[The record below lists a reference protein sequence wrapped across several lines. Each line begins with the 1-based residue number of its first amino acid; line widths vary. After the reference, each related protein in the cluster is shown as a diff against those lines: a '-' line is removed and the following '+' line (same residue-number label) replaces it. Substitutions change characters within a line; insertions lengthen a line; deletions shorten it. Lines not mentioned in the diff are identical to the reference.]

1 MTAQAALQVDPSTI
15 VSTNPGRNYEV
26 VGEVRVS
33 AAADIAVAVRQARAA
48 QPAWQ
53 ELGVAG
59 RVKALGPV
67 ASLFEQHRQEIAE
80 LIAREMGIPAAQAD
94 GSTSWAL
101 NRMRWNLDNA
111 AVCLAPEVTFEN
123 AEEIHKV
130 FYEPLGV
137 AAVIAPWNFPQSN
150 FVMGAFQPLLAGNTV
165 VYKLSEEV
173 PMFGQL
179 LDRLMA
185 AAKLPAG
192 VFTQVY
198 GDGRVGEAL
207 VRSDID
213 AIFFT
218 GSSAVGRKLYKIGA
232 EKFIPVH
239 LELGGS
245 DAGIVCEDANIDEAV
260 PQIFDAKFCNN
271 GQICCGLKRL
281 IVHATRF
288 DETVQKLAAY
298 IKARRIGDPLQQD
311 TELGPLVAQRQVDL
325 LKAQVEDARTQGA
338 TIVVGGRQPPGL
350 KGAYYE
356 PTLITGVKPGMR
368 VWKEEVFGPVLPVV
382 SYKTEEEA
390 ITLANDTIYGLSGYI
405 YTASPARA
413 EKLASLMQTGSISHN
428 GTEYLGPHNPF
439 GGYKMSGLRKTG
451 GKYGFR
457 DACSVKAVCLRK

>member
-1 MTAQAALQVDPSTI
+1 MTTQAALQLDPSTI

-33 AAADIAVAVRQARAA
+33 SAADIAVAVRQARAA
-48 QPAWQ
+48 QPVWQ
-53 ELGVAG
+53 SLGVAD

-67 ASLFEQHRQEIAE
+67 ASLFEQHRKEIAE
-80 LIAREMGIPAAQAD
+80 IIAREMGAPAAQAD

-150 FVMGAFQPLLAGNTV
+150 FVMGVFQPLLAGNTV

-207 VRSDID
+207 ARSDID

-281 IVHATRF
+281 IVHVTRF
-288 DETVQKLAAY
+288 DEIVQKLATY
-298 IKARRIGDPLQQD
+298 IKARRIGDPLQKD
-311 TELGPLVAQRQVDL
+311 TELGPLVAQRQVNL
-325 LKAQVEDARTQGA
+325 LKAQVEDARKQGA
-338 TIVVGGRQPPGL
+338 TIVAGGRKPQGI

-356 PTLITGVKPGMR
+356 PTLIIGVKPSMR

-382 SYKTEEEA
+382 SYKTEDEA
-390 ITLANDTIYGLSGYI
+390 IKLANDTIYGLSGYI
-405 YTASPARA
+405 YTDSRARA

-428 GTEYLGPHNPF
+428 ETEYLGPHNPF
-439 GGYKMSGLRKTG
+439 GGYKMSGFRKTG

-457 DACSVKAVCLRK
+457 DACRVKAVCLRK

>member
-1 MTAQAALQVDPSTI
+1 MVGYQTVQATRQVDPSTI
-15 VSTNPGRNYEV
+15 VSTNPSRNYEV
-26 VGEVRVS
+26 VGEVRIS
-33 AAADIAVAVRQARAA
+33 SAADIAVAVRQARAA

-53 ELGVAG
+53 ALGVAG

-67 ASLFEQHRQEIAE
+67 ASLFEQYRQEIAE
-80 LIAREMGIPAAQAD
+80 IIAREMGAPAAQAD

-111 AVCLAPEVTFEN
+111 AACLAPEVTFEN

-185 AAKLPAG
+185 ATKLPAG

-245 DAGIVCEDANIDEAV
+245 DAASSVRMRISM
-260 PQIFDAKFCNN
+260 
-271 GQICCGLKRL
+271 KRCRKSSTPNS
-281 IVHATRF
+281 ATTARS
-288 DETVQKLAAY
+288 AA
-298 IKARRIGDPLQQD
+298 ASS
-311 TELGPLVAQRQVDL
+311 
-325 LKAQVEDARTQGA
+325 
-338 TIVVGGRQPPGL
+338 
-350 KGAYYE
+350 
-356 PTLITGVKPGMR
+356 
-368 VWKEEVFGPVLPVV
+368 V
-382 SYKTEEEA
+382 SLFT
-390 ITLANDTIYGLSGYI
+390 
-405 YTASPARA
+405 
-413 EKLASLMQTGSISHN
+413 
-428 GTEYLGPHNPF
+428 
-439 GGYKMSGLRKTG
+439 
-451 GKYGFR
+451 
-457 DACSVKAVCLRK
+457 

>member
-1 MTAQAALQVDPSTI
+1 MSAQAARELDFPTI

-33 AAADIAVAVRQARAA
+33 SAADITVAVRQARAA

-53 ELGVAG
+53 ALGVAG
-59 RVKALGPV
+59 RVEALGRV
-67 ASLFEQHRQEIAE
+67 AFSFEKHRQEIAE
-80 LIAREMGIPAAQAD
+80 IIAREMGIPATHSD

-137 AAVIAPWNFPQSN
+137 AAVITPWNFPQSN

-185 AAKLPAG
+185 AAKLPVG

-207 VRSDID
+207 ARSDID

-218 GSSAVGRKLYKIGA
+218 GSSAVGRKLYKIAA

-260 PQIFDAKFCNN
+260 PQIFGAKFCNN

-288 DETVQKLAAY
+288 DETLQKLTTY
-298 IKARRIGDPLQQD
+298 VKARRVGDPLQED
-311 TELGPLVAQRQVDL
+311 TELGPLVAQRQVEL
-325 LKAQVEDARTQGA
+325 LKAQVEDARRQGA
-338 TIVVGGRQPPGL
+338 TIVTGGREPPGL

-356 PTLITGVKPGMR
+356 PTLITDIKPSMR

-382 SYKTEEEA
+382 SYDKEDEA
-390 ITLANDTIYGLSGYI
+390 ITLANDTIYGLGGYI
-405 YTASPARA
+405 YTASRGRA
-413 EKLASLMQTGSISHN
+413 ERLASLMQTGMISHN
-428 GTEYLGPHNPF
+428 GTEFSAPYNPF
-439 GGYKMSGLRKTG
+439 GGYKISGFRKTG

-457 DACSVKAVCLRK
+457 DACRVKTVCLRK